1 MKTHCDFC
9 VHTQKHV
16 LMLTIIICISGNG
29 VIRDFTQTIFN
40 RFNRFTFCSYISC
53 VIGIMSQSI
62 VTGIG
67 YRKYRARGT
76 ADGTIAEAYNRSREP
91 HANVTH
97 DVNVQTH
104 IKLTVSFGK
113 EYAESTF
120 LKLKQIWLMISK
132 ELVYKKCVT

>member
-1 MKTHCDFC
+1 M
-9 VHTQKHV
+9 
-16 LMLTIIICISGNG
+16 
-29 VIRDFTQTIFN
+29 IRDFTQTIFN

-91 HANVTH
+91 HANVT
-97 DVNVQTH
+97 QTH
-104 IKLTVSFGK
+104 IKMTVSFGE

-120 LKLKQIWLMISK
+120 LKMKQNWLKISM
-132 ELVYKKCVT
+132 ELVYKKMCYVSSKLNVISINCTGWMI